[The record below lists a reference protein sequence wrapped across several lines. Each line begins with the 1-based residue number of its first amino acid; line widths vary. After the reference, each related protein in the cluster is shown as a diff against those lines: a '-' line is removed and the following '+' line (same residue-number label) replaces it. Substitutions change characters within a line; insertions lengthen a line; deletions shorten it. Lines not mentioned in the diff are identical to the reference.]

1 MLLLSSPSVVC
12 PTNRTVDLFYGNY
25 TWNEVTPNN
34 EVMLPCEFGEAQSG
48 GVVRRL
54 CGPDGKWEVPRVLEC
69 NTDAEVVFEIIC
81 TVSENYQLK
90 LSML

>member
-1 MLLLSSPSVVC
+1 MLFSSFPLVVC

-25 TWNEVTPNN
+25 TWNGVTPNN
-34 EVMLPCEFGEAQSG
+34 EVTLPCEFGEAQPG

-69 NTDAEVVFEIIC
+69 NTDAERVFEIIC
-81 TVSENYQLK
+81 NVSEKKFFFLI
-90 LSML
+90 